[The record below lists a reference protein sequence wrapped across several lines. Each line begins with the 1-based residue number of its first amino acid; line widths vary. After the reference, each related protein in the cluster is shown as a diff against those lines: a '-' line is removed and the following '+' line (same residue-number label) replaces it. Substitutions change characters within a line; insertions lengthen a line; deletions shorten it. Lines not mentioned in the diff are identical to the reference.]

1 MDILNDFVS
10 CIPQQIVASSTPSR
24 MLRQYVHQLGQKLV
38 HRWPLEPIEESE
50 SPVAHLNTLDLV
62 GFGVASTLGASVYI
76 VAGAVA
82 KYIAGPATI
91 ISLLVAALSCV
102 VCGLCYAELW
112 AQVPC
117 SGSVYLYSY
126 VTMGQ
131 LCAFIIGWNLILYL
145 VIGEMMEWGKVW
157 ALRSGSKVEGG
168 LGSSLIHKHFV
179 IYLVEEEDTI
189 GRKTPQLH
197 CTQLYSVSLN
207 DDPGNRKER
216 GL

>member
-50 SPVAHLNTLDLV
+50 SPVARLNTLDLV
-62 GFGVASTLGASVYI
+62 GSGVASTLGASVYI

-91 ISLLVAALSCV
+91 ISLLVATLSCV
-102 VCGLCYAELW
+102 VCGFCYAELW

-131 LCAFIIGWNLILYL
+131 LCAFIIAGT
-145 VIGEMMEWGKVW
+145 
-157 ALRSGSKVEGG
+157 
-168 LGSSLIHKHFV
+168 SSCI
-179 IYLVEEEDTI
+179 
-189 GRKTPQLH
+189 
-197 CTQLYSVSLN
+197 
-207 DDPGNRKER
+207 
-216 GL
+216 

>member
-1 MDILNDFVS
+1 MTLCLAVS
-10 CIPQQIVASSTPSR
+10 ADHINSVR

-38 HRWPLEPIEESE
+38 HRRPLEPIEESE
-50 SPVAHLNTLDLV
+50 SPAAHLNTLDLV

-102 VCGLCYAELW
+102 MCGLCYAELR

-126 VTMGQ
+126 ATMGQ
-131 LCAFIIGWNLILYL
+131 PCAFIIGWNLILYL
-145 VIGEMMEWGKVW
+145 VIGEMMEWGKAWV
-157 ALRSGSKVEGG
+157 LRSGSKEGG
-168 LGSSLIHKHFV
+168 LGSSFIHT
-179 IYLVEEEDTI
+179 LLSTLC
-189 GRKTPQLH
+189 GRWITLAGKPHNFIILRSI
-197 CTQLYSVSLN
+197 LFL
-207 DDPGNRKER
+207 
-216 GL
+216 

>member
-1 MDILNDFVS
+1 MGSIKQRILS
-10 CIPQQIVASSTPSR
+10 PG
-24 MLRQYVHQLGQKLV
+24 LEGQEFKRRTLV
-38 HRWPLEPIEESE
+38 
-50 SPVAHLNTLDLV
+50 
-62 GFGVASTLGASVYI
+62 
-76 VAGAVA
+76 GAVA

-145 VIGEMMEWGKVW
+145 VIGEMM
-157 ALRSGSKVEGG
+157 
-168 LGSSLIHKHFV
+168 
-179 IYLVEEEDTI
+179 
-189 GRKTPQLH
+189 
-197 CTQLYSVSLN
+197 
-207 DDPGNRKER
+207 
-216 GL
+216 